1 MEHALGMNGETGRS
15 KVAFFD
21 SKPLW
26 QSNNSIVSICFILQP
41 HFCRS
46 LQCFG
51 AQGAILS
58 YWRSSKL
65 GKAKHAKS
73 VNKAKFFATVQSPF
87 VQGQPGSMWHW
98 LAFDVLGH
106 YRSKPPLHIDS
117 SLGFGFAGEKEDQC
131 GQCEPFSLLNVAE
144 GVVSTFQH
152 IVSLASRG
160 HFECVPMRAVRSV
173 IELGKHRK

>member
-26 QSNNSIVSICFILQP
+26 QSNNSLVSICFILQP

-106 YRSKPPLHIDS
+106 CRSKPPLHIG
-117 SLGFGFAGEKEDQC
+117 GFSMWLKDLFQLFNTLFRSRQGDI
-131 GQCEPFSLLNVAE
+131 LNVC
-144 GVVSTFQH
+144 Q
-152 IVSLASRG
+152 
-160 HFECVPMRAVRSV
+160 CVPSEAW
-173 IELGKHRK
+173 